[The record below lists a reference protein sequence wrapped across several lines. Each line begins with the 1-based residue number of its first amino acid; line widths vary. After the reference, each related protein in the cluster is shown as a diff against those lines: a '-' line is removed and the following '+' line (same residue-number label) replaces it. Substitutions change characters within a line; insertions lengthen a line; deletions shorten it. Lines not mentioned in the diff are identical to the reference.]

1 MSSFTETACSMTF
14 WSRESI
20 SAGVGL
26 ILAGISP
33 GPLEIGG
40 SRSTCMLSFDG
51 RQMSSSG
58 VNESPPKEPYSP
70 LGPAPGEGP
79 LGGPDSRLGSGIEL
93 G

>member
-1 MSSFTETACSMTF
+1 MTF
-14 WSRESI
+14 WSSRSI
-20 SAGVGL
+20 CAGVGL

-40 SRSTCMLSFDG
+40 SRCTCMLSLDE
-51 RQMSSSG
+51 RRMLSSG
-58 VNESPPKEPYSP
+58 LNESPPKEPYTP